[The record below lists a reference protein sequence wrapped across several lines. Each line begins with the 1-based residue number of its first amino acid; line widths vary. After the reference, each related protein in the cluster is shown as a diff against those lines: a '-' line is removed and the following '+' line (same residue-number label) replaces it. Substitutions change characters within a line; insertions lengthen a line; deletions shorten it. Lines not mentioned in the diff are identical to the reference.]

1 MRVFYIM
8 TKVWGKKH
16 TEHRLRGKIGEQWR
30 ESKETGENTKI
41 EEESARKKEMRM
53 KDRLLSTSKRHLMML
68 NIAEKKIECRVKKY
82 SSVDSVGRTLARNRV
97 CRELNTKTKLRKHF
111 RMNRDYKMK
120 F

>member
-1 MRVFYIM
+1 M

-30 ESKETGENTKI
+30 ESKETGKNTKI

-97 CRELNTKTKLRKHF
+97 CRELNTKAKLRKHF
-111 RMNRDYKMK
+111 RMNRD
-120 F
+120 